1 MESPVGMDVPAP
13 DLEGML
19 LSGEEL
25 LGVVRLDPT
34 RFAVT
39 THRLIVIAPEGPG
52 KQVETVHLPNL
63 AGVEV
68 GSVGGRDVL
77 RRIPRVAVYG
87 GVLLAGGW
95 ALRTRV
101 LPELQTAV
109 PGPGTGIVGS
119 VTEILEA
126 VRTGLG
132 VLSLLL
138 LVAGGIAFLGVAGL
152 LGLFFIRRNPALL
165 VQRAGESPIA
175 CRADEAEA
183 RRAASELSSAVTA
196 VADRTGG
203 PDGN

>member
-1 MESPVGMDVPAP
+1 MDVPTP

-19 LSGEEL
+19 LSGEDL

-34 RFAVT
+34 RLAVT
-39 THRLIVIAPEGPG
+39 THRLIVIAPDGPG

-68 GSVGGRDVL
+68 GTVGGRDAL

-101 LPELQTAV
+101 LPELQTGV
-109 PGPGTGIVGS
+109 PGTGTGIVGS
-119 VTEILEA
+119 VTEILGA
-126 VRTGLG
+126 VRTGLS

-138 LVAGGIAFLGVAGL
+138 LVAGGVAFIGVAGL
-152 LGLFFIRRNPALL
+152 LGLYVLRRNPALL

-183 RRAASELSSAVTA
+183 RRAASELSSAVQT
-196 VADRTGG
+196 VADRASGT
-203 PDGN
+203 DGA